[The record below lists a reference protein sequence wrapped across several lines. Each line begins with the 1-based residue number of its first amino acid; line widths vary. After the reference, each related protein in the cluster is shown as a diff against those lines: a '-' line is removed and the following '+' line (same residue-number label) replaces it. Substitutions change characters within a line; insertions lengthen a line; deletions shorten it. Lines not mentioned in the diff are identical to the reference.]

1 MTAAKIRVLIV
12 EDHAPLAAN
21 LADYFVE
28 PRYQLDFAIDGRQAM
43 HLLSS
48 ANYDVIVLD
57 VMLPGLSGFEV
68 CTRMRTDLGI
78 DTPVIMLTA
87 RDHIDDKSTGFA
99 AGADDYL
106 VKPFQ
111 LKELELRILALYRRR
126 QPVTTVLQV
135 AELQFDLQ
143 RQQAFFKNRPV
154 DLPPIAARILEN
166 LMRTHPRMLSYQ
178 QLARDVWGSDHVDLH
193 TLRTQVYALRKQL
206 QKISG
211 QSLIETLT
219 GRGYRLK
226 ETEKAATK

>member
-1 MTAAKIRVLIV
+1 MTAALIRVLIV

-21 LADYFVE
+21 LADYFTE
-28 PRYQLDFAIDGRQAM
+28 SRYQLDFAMDGWQAM

-48 ANYDVIVLD
+48 ASYDVIVLD

-68 CTRMRTDLGI
+68 CARMRTDLQVY
-78 DTPVIMLTA
+78 TPVIMLTA
-87 RDHIDDKSTGFA
+87 RDHIDDKSTGFF

-111 LKELELRILALYRRR
+111 LKELELRIQSLYRRR
-126 QPVTTVLQV
+126 QPVAAILQV
-135 AELQFDLQ
+135 ADLQFDLQ
-143 RQQAFFKNRPV
+143 RQQVFFKNQPV

-178 QLARDVWGSDHVDLH
+178 QLARDVWGSDTVDLH
-193 TLRTQVYALRKQL
+193 TLRTHVYALRKLL

-226 ETEKAATK
+226 ETEKAAST